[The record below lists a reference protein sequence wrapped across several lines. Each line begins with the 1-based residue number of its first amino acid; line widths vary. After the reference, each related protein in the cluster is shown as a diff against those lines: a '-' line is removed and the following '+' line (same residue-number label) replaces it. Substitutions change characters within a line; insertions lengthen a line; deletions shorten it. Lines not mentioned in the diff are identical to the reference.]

1 MIDLRSD
8 TVTKPTEAMRE
19 AMATAEV
26 GDDVLGEDPTINR
39 LQDRIASLLGKEA
52 GLFVPSG
59 TMANQV
65 AIKSHIQPGDE
76 IIIDQNAHIF
86 YYECGAAAVISGGQF
101 RCLGGE
107 HGILSAEIIRHAVRP
122 PDIHQPPTRLICLE
136 NSHNRGGG
144 SIYTLDN
151 LAGIGRLA
159 AEHDIRVHLDGARL
173 FNAALAAKTPAKE
186 LARQT
191 DSVCVAFSKGLGAPA
206 GSVLCGSAPFIEKA
220 IRFRKMLG
228 GGMRQVGILA
238 AACLYGLDNNVER
251 LEVDHQN
258 AKRLAH
264 GLAGMDGIRI
274 DPEQVVTNIVLFDLG
289 STSMDAD
296 TFAERLA
303 PAGVLLIPFGPT
315 TLRAV
320 THLDVTTAD
329 IDAALEIIQQFLKKL

>member
-8 TVTKPTEAMRE
+8 TVTKPNEAMRQ

-26 GDDVLGEDPTINR
+26 GDDVLGEDPTVNL
-39 LQDRIASLLGKEA
+39 LQDRIASILGKEA

-65 AIKSHIQPGDE
+65 AIKSYIQPGDE

-86 YYECGAAAVISGGQF
+86 YYECGAAAVISGAQF
-101 RCLGGE
+101 HCLAGE
-107 HGILSAEIIRHAVRP
+107 QGILSAEIIHPAIRP

-144 SIYTLDN
+144 SIYTLEN
-151 LAGIGRLA
+151 LAGIAQLA
-159 AEHDIRVHLDGARL
+159 AKHDIRVHLDGARL
-173 FNAALAAKTPAKE
+173 FNAALAAKTTAKE

-238 AACLYGLDNNVER
+238 AACLYALDNNVER

-264 GLAGMDGIRI
+264 GLAGMDGIRT
-274 DPEQVVTNIVLFDLG
+274 DPELVVTNIVLFDVG
-289 STSMDAD
+289 FTAMDAD

-303 PAGVLLIPFGPT
+303 FEGVLLIPFGPT

-329 IDAALEIIQQFLKKL
+329 IDAALEIVQQFLKKV

>member
-8 TVTKPTEAMRE
+8 TVTKPTKAMRE

-26 GDDVLGEDPTINR
+26 GDDVLGEDPTVNH
-39 LQDRIASLLGKEA
+39 LQDRIASILGKEA

-65 AIKSHIQPGDE
+65 AIKTHIQPGDE
-76 IIIDQNAHIF
+76 ILIDQNAHIF

-101 RCLGGE
+101 HCLKGE
-107 HGILSAEIIRHAVRP
+107 KGILSAEIIEPAIRP

-144 SIYTLDN
+144 SVYILESLT
-151 LAGIGRLA
+151 AIARLA
-159 AEHDIRVHLDGARL
+159 AKHDLRVHLDGARL
-173 FNAALAAKTPAKE
+173 FNAALAAKTTVQE

-220 IRFRKMLG
+220 MRFRKMLG

-238 AACLYGLDNNVER
+238 AACLYALDNNLER
-251 LEVDHQN
+251 LAVDHQN

-264 GLAGMDGIRI
+264 GLAEMDGINI
-274 DPEQVVTNIVLFDLG
+274 DPEDVVTNIVLFDVG
-289 STSMDAD
+289 STPVDAD
-296 TFAERLA
+296 TFAEKLA
-303 PAGVLLIPFGPT
+303 PSGVLLIPFGPT